1 MTNEKTILAK
11 KYYYLGR
18 LFSMGGRNI
27 GQDTQAAI
35 EYFEKSRDLGY
46 AEATFQLGMIYYE
59 GWRYKNPDYD
69 KAFEYFLFSGT
80 DNGEFWVGKCYQQGH
95 GVTQSYEKAIAIY
108 EKLVKRGYTNA
119 MMSLGHIYRGGCGVE
134 KNQELA
140 AKLYLMAA
148 EGGNDSGYLH
158 IAISYKHGFGIE
170 KNHEKADYWFKKWK
184 KNGRGESDLC
194 YYHEKEPDEYR
205 EAMDFFTELAKKGD
219 NDCIQILMAE
229 GKVF

>member
-1 MTNEKTILAK
+1 MTDEKTVLAK

-18 LFSMGGRNI
+18 LFSMGAKKI
-27 GQDTQAAI
+27 DQDTEAAI
-35 EYFEKSRDLGY
+35 EYFEKARDLGY
-46 AEATFQLGMIYYE
+46 ADATFQLGLIYYE
-59 GWRYKNPDYD
+59 GWRHQKPNYD
-69 KAFEYFLFSGT
+69 KAFECFLLSGT
-80 DNGEFWVGKCYQQGH
+80 DNGEFWVGRCYQQGR

-119 MMSLGHIYRGGCGVE
+119 MMSLGHIYRGGSGVE

-170 KNHEKADYWFKKWK
+170 KSQEKADYWFKKWR
-184 KNGRGESDLC
+184 KNGRKESDLC
-194 YYHEKEPDEYR
+194 LYHEKEPDEYH
-205 EAMDFFTELAKKGD
+205 EAMDFFRAMADQGD
-219 NDCIQILMAE
+219 IECLRIIRAE
-229 GKVF
+229 RG